1 VIAVHSKIGRRG
13 NTRETKRGKRRKE
26 NDRTKE
32 EKKKSD
38 ERGTGRQ
45 RERRILHSRCQ
56 PPAVNAASAAMAET
70 AQTIAIL
77 IVVLLMIVCTMAGNA
92 MVCLAVLLVRTLKQP
107 PNFLLVSLAVADFF
121 VGCIV
126 MPLGLTQLLTE
137 NNKWILPSF
146 LCGVYTVLDLA
157 LCTASIVNLCMISV
171 DRYLAI
177 SRPLRYSAQRTTKRI
192 LYYIAVVWIAAAIVS
207 LSSITFLI
215 MKPRNETTETCDVPQ
230 NPAYQIGATII
241 AFYAPT
247 LIMVIV
253 YVKIWS
259 AAKRLARQDKI
270 LGVESYVNKAIP
282 DRIPLPD
289 KRVSQSS
296 QTSEGERKLLHRP
309 SFILHN
315 LKFHHARNST
325 EHSQRSENKA
335 QKTLGVMMGIY
346 IVCWLPFFIRALY
359 CALRQVPP
367 DTTFDLVVLW
377 LGYSNSMLNPM
388 IYCKYNK
395 EFRVPFREMLCCR
408 FSTLQNV
415 MRHEEFNNKF
425 GDIKGVVRRTESN
438 GESNGEMQMSM

>member
-1 VIAVHSKIGRRG
+1 
-13 NTRETKRGKRRKE
+13 
-26 NDRTKE
+26 
-32 EKKKSD
+32 
-38 ERGTGRQ
+38 
-45 RERRILHSRCQ
+45 
-56 PPAVNAASAAMAET
+56 MAEP
-70 AQTIAIL
+70 AQTIAI
-77 IVVLLMIVCTMAGNA
+77 VVLVVIMIVCTMAGNA

-192 LYYIAVVWIAAAIVS
+192 LYYIAMVWIAAAIVS
-207 LSSITFLI
+207 LSSITFLYSART
-215 MKPRNETTETCDVPQ
+215 KSDEANKTSETCDVPQ
-230 NPAYQIGATII
+230 NPAYQVGATII

-253 YVKIWS
+253 YVKIWRVS
-259 AAKRLARQDKI
+259 RRLAQQDKV

-282 DRIPLPD
+282 DRIPIPD
-289 KRVSQSS
+289 KRESQTS

-309 SFILHN
+309 SFMLHN

-359 CALRQVPP
+359 CALFEVEPN
-367 DTTFDLVVLW
+367 TTFDVVVLW

-425 GDIKGVVRRTESN
+425 GDIKCVRRTESN
-438 GESNGEMQMSM
+438 ANGNGNAGEVMMTM

>member
-1 VIAVHSKIGRRG
+1 MVK
-13 NTRETKRGKRRKE
+13 
-26 NDRTKE
+26 
-32 EKKKSD
+32 
-38 ERGTGRQ
+38 
-45 RERRILHSRCQ
+45 
-56 PPAVNAASAAMAET
+56 
-70 AQTIAIL
+70 IL
-77 IVVLLMIVCTMAGNA
+77 IVIVVVVMIICTMAGNA

-215 MKPRNETTETCDVPQ
+215 MKEETAKTEETKQTCDVPQ
-230 NPAYQIGATII
+230 NKWYQIGATII

-247 LIMVIV
+247 VIMVIV
-253 YVKIWS
+253 YVKIWR
-259 AAKRLARQDKI
+259 AAKRLAMQDKI
-270 LGVESYVNKAIP
+270 LGVESYV
-282 DRIPLPD
+282 
-289 KRVSQSS
+289 
-296 QTSEGERKLLHRP
+296 
-309 SFILHN
+309 
-315 LKFHHARNST
+315 
-325 EHSQRSENKA
+325 NKA

-346 IVCWLPFFIRALY
+346 IVCWLPFFVRALY
-359 CALRQVPP
+359 CALREVTP
-367 DTTFDLVVLW
+367 DSKFDLVVLW

-395 EFRVPFREMLCCR
+395 EFRVPFREMLCGR

-425 GDIKGVVRRTESN
+425 GDIKCPRRAESN
-438 GESNGEMQMSM
+438 GNGNGHGNGEVQMTM

>member
-1 VIAVHSKIGRRG
+1 M
-13 NTRETKRGKRRKE
+13 
-26 NDRTKE
+26 
-32 EKKKSD
+32 
-38 ERGTGRQ
+38 Q
-45 RERRILHSRCQ
+45 R
-56 PPAVNAASAAMAET
+56 
-70 AQTIAIL
+70 IAIGL
-77 IVVLLMIVCTMAGNA
+77 GAIVMIILTMTGNA

-126 MPLGLTQLLTE
+126 MPLGLTQLLAD
-137 NNKWILPSF
+137 NHKWILPSF
-146 LCGVYTVLDLA
+146 LCQVYTVLDLA

-192 LYYIAVVWIAAAIVS
+192 LYYIAVVWIAAALVS
-207 LSSITFLI
+207 LSSITFQL
-215 MKPRNETTETCDVPQ
+215 MEKSKQVNVSAETCEVPQ
-230 NPAYQIGATII
+230 DKFYQICATTI

-253 YVKIWS
+253 YGKIWS
-259 AAKRLARQDKI
+259 AARRLAKQDKI

-296 QTSEGERKLLHRP
+296 QTSDGERRLLHRP

-325 EHSQRSENKA
+325 EHAQKSENKA

-346 IVCWLPFFIRALY
+346 IVCWLPFFVRALY
-359 CALRQVPP
+359 VAMMGIKPEEP
-367 DTTFDLVVLW
+367 IDMIFLW

-395 EFRVPFREMLCCR
+395 EFRVPFREMLFCR

-425 GDIKGVVRRTESN
+425 GDIKCARRTESN
-438 GESNGEMQMSM
+438 LTNGNG

>member
-1 VIAVHSKIGRRG
+1 MLTPFTLVLDRSKR
-13 NTRETKRGKRRKE
+13 KRKKRKRRE
-26 NDRTKE
+26 IE
-32 EKKKSD
+32 S
-38 ERGTGRQ
+38 GTAFFILPVTRRQ
-45 RERRILHSRCQ
+45 REKRR
-56 PPAVNAASAAMAET
+56 AMT
-70 AQTIAIL
+70 ADTEQKIL
-77 IVVLLMIVCTMAGNA
+77 IVIVVVIMIICTMAGNA

-137 NNKWILPSF
+137 NNTWILPSF

-215 MKPRNETTETCDVPQ
+215 MKEETVKTEETKETCDVPQ
-230 NPAYQIGATII
+230 DMYYQIGATII

-247 LIMVIV
+247 IIMVIV
-253 YVKIWS
+253 YVKIWR
-259 AAKRLARQDKI
+259 AAKRLAMQDKI

-289 KRVSQSS
+289 KRVSSSS

-346 IVCWLPFFIRALY
+346 IVCWLPFFVRALY
-359 CALRQVPP
+359 CALRGVHP
-367 DTTFDLVVLW
+367 DTKFDLVVLW

-425 GDIKGVVRRTESN
+425 GDIKCPRRVESN
-438 GESNGEMQMSM
+438 GNGNGHGNGEVQMTM